1 MLLDDRA
8 VFLRFHRRRLLAMLY
23 RLNER
28 LTYLRRRGRMRHDA
42 LLRHRRRAHYRR
54 VRRYGRFVHHRLSD
68 VRRNLNR
75 WPHGRL
81 MHRRD
86 GLHRM
91 RLYRRGM
98 PGHRLLRVGAA
109 GAVCVNV
116 GMLIGCCTWGALTDC
131 CRCGAAATGWCTA
144 IGCCT

>member
-98 PGHRLLRVGAA
+98 PGHRLLRVGRRRR
-109 GAVCVNV
+109 
-116 GMLIGCCTWGALTDC
+116 GM
-131 CRCGAAATGWCTA
+131 
-144 IGCCT
+144 